1 MRNTLGRDGRSYSA
15 LTPTSSFIG
24 EALNE
29 EPFEYNSFFEC
40 RACHKEKLE
49 AHNSGKAGSKNMNKS
64 AYEALEERKRFEE
77 EERRKKE
84 LEPTPIL
91 SPSRPSMS
99 RRSRFKSPCMWIDY
113 ITVSS
118 TEIASFMS
126 YFAHC

>member
-49 AHNSGKAGSKNMNKS
+49 AHNSGKAGSKNMNILKKTEECIRG
-64 AYEALEERKRFEE
+64 AGREKALRRGGAQEEGARADSDIV
-77 EERRKKE
+77 
-84 LEPTPIL
+84 PQ
-91 SPSRPSMS
+91 
-99 RRSRFKSPCMWIDY
+99 
-113 ITVSS
+113 SS
-118 TEIASFMS
+118 FDESSVEI
-126 YFAHC
+126 